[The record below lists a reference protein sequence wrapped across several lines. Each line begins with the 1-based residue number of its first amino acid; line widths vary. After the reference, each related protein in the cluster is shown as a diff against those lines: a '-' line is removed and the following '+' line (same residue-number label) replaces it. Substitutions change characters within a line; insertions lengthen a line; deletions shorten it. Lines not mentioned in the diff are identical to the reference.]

1 MTEPV
6 PANEATQHQLV
17 LLEQLQ
23 AFEPPPFLMRG
34 IAEDALLSGGFT
46 RPHGDLD
53 LLVERPELGDLL
65 SRLRPLGYEAWTTK
79 GENASGEPLYLASPG
94 EPRAPRAWRDRPQ

>member
-1 MTEPV
+1 MAEPV
-6 PANEATQHQLV
+6 PANDATRHQLV

-23 AFEPPPFLMRG
+23 AFEPPPFLMGG

-53 LLVERPELGDLL
+53 LLVERPELGL
-65 SRLRPLGYEAWTTK
+65 PPK
-79 GENASGEPLYLASPG
+79 PASST
-94 EPRAPRAWRDRPQ
+94 RV